1 MRAIHLDPH
10 LPSGHDVGDD
20 VLRRRVRVHAVGPLT
35 DRHHV
40 ATLLRATKKSLLD
53 ISKSNH
59 LQILLYQSHIAG
71 GLVTDWESTVVWLKY
86 LFLAH

>member
-1 MRAIHLDPH
+1 MRAFHLDPH

-40 ATLLRATKKSLLD
+40 ATLLPATKKSLLD
-53 ISKSNH
+53 NFKCNIH
-59 LQILLYQSHIAG
+59 ILLCQSHIAAS
-71 GLVTDWESTVVWLKY
+71 LVNDWESTVVWLKY